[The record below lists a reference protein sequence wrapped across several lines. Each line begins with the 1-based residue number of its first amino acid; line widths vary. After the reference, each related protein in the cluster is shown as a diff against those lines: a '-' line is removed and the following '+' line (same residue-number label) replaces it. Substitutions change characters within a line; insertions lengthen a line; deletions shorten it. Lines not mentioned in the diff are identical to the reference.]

1 MFVRKKPN
9 KSGSVSVQIVEK
21 QGRTNRVIESI
32 GCSNDP
38 DDIAR
43 LYEQAYKRMYD
54 LQHQPSLPLDD
65 TSEII
70 DRFLDS
76 LASNQIRVVG
86 PELIFGSLFDQMG
99 LNQINDAL
107 FRDVVITRI
116 AYGGSKR
123 KVAEYLRLYRN
134 RIVDTDRIYRL
145 MDRIE
150 QHYKESIETIL
161 FAHTQKILGSIQVV
175 FYDMTTLYFEAE
187 EEDDFRKIGFSKDG
201 KFQNPQIMLGLLV
214 GEKGYPI
221 GYELFEGNTWEG
233 HTLIPV
239 LQAFQKRFDLDK
251 PIVVADSGLLSKENI
266 NELKAKGYGYIIG
279 ARIKNMNDMC
289 KQKILA
295 AKLNEDGAS
304 AEIQQ
309 KEGTRLILSYSDKR
323 AKKDAHNRAK
333 GLKRLEKRVQSGKLT
348 KEYINNRGYNK
359 YLILKNQIDV
369 AIDYE
374 KYERDSQWDGLKGY
388 ITNTDLSSKAVI
400 ENYANLWQI
409 EKAFRMSKSD
419 LKIRPVYHRK
429 RARITSHIC
438 IAFTA
443 YGIYKELERR
453 LYAIKAPFGVEYARE
468 LSKTMYGLSYT
479 YPGST
484 QEQFKLLGL
493 SSEQKLLYDLAQNA
507 QL

>member
-9 KSGSVSVQIVEK
+9 KSGSISVQIIEK
-21 QGRTNRVIESI
+21 QGRNNRVVESI
-32 GCSNDP
+32 GCS
-38 DDIAR
+38 DDAEEIER
-43 LYEQAYKRMYD
+43 LYEQAYAQMYA
-54 LQHQPSLPLDD
+54 LQHQPGLPLNDAAQA
-65 TSEII
+65 I

-76 LASNQIRVVG
+76 LDSNQIRVVG
-86 PELIFGSLFDQMG
+86 PEMIFGNLFDQIG
-99 LNQINDAL
+99 LSQINDRL

-123 KVAEYLRLYRN
+123 RVAEYLRLYRN
-134 RIVDTDRIYRL
+134 RIIDTDRIYRL

-150 QHYKESIETIL
+150 HRYKEAIETLL
-161 FAHTQKILGSIQVV
+161 FAHTQKILGQIHVV

-187 EEDDFRKIGFSKDG
+187 DEDDFRKIGFSKDG

-239 LQAFQKRFDLDK
+239 LEAFQKRFNLNQ
-251 PIVVADSGLLSKENI
+251 PIVVADSGLLSKKNI
-266 NELKAKGYGYIIG
+266 RQLEAKGYGYILG
-279 ARIKNMNDMC
+279 ARIKNMNETC
-289 KQKILA
+289 AKKILSA
-295 AKLNEDGAS
+295 GLKEDGAMG
-304 AEIQQ
+304 EIQR
-309 KEGTRLILSYSDKR
+309 EDSTRLILSYSHKR
-323 AKKDAHNRAK
+323 AKKDAHNRQK
-333 GLKRLEKRVQSGKLT
+333 GLKRLEKRVHSGKLT
-348 KEYINNRGYNK
+348 KEHINNRGYNK
-359 YLILKNQIDV
+359 YLILKNTVDV

-374 KYERDSQWDGLKGY
+374 KYEQDSQWDGLKGY
-388 ITNTDLSSKAVI
+388 ITNTDLPPKTVI

-419 LKIRPVYHRK
+419 LKIRPIYHRK
-429 RARITSHIC
+429 RVRITSHIC

-453 LYAIKAPFGVEYARE
+453 LYASGAPFGVEYARE

-479 YPGST
+479 YPGSH
-484 QEQFKLLGL
+484 QEQFKLLGM
-493 SSEQKLLYDLAQNA
+493 SPEQKLLYDLAHNT

>member
-1 MFVRKKPN
+1 MYVRKKPN
-9 KSGSVSVQIVEK
+9 KSGSVSIQIIEK
-21 QGRTNRVIESI
+21 KGRNNRVVESI
-32 GCSNDP
+32 GCSSDP
-38 DDIAR
+38 AEIDR

-54 LQHQPSLPLDD
+54 LQHQPMLPLDD
-65 TSEII
+65 VSQTI
-70 DRFLDS
+70 DQFLDS
-76 LASNQIRVVG
+76 LESNQISVVG
-86 PELIFGSLFDQMG
+86 PEVIFGGLFDQIG
-99 LNQINDAL
+99 LNEIDDPL

-134 RIVDTDRIYRL
+134 QIIDTDRIYRL

-150 QHYKESIETIL
+150 QRYKETIEAIA
-161 FAHTQKILGSIQVV
+161 FAHTQKILGTIHVV

-187 EEDDFRKIGFSKDG
+187 DEDDFRKIGFSKDG

-239 LQAFQKRFDLDK
+239 LEAFQKRFDLNK

-266 NELKAKGYGYIIG
+266 KALEAKGYGYILG
-279 ARIKNMNDMC
+279 ARMKNLKEDC
-289 KQKILA
+289 AQKVLS
-295 AKLNEDGAS
+295 AKLKEDGAMG
-304 AEIQQ
+304 EITQ
-309 KEGTRLILSYSDKR
+309 EDGTRLIFAYSDKR
-323 AKKDAHNRAK
+323 AKKDAHNRTK
-333 GLKRLEKRVQSGKLT
+333 GLKRLQKRVSSGTLT
-348 KEYINNRGYNK
+348 KEHINNRGYNK
-359 YLILKNQIDV
+359 YLTLKNKV
-369 AIDYE
+369 EVEIDYE
-374 KYERDSQWDGLKGY
+374 KYIQDGRWDGLKGY
-388 ITNTDLSSKAVI
+388 ITNTDLSPQDVI

-419 LKIRPVYHRK
+419 LKIRPIYHRK

-453 LYAIKAPFGVEYARE
+453 LYAVDAPFGVEYARE
-468 LSKTMYGLSYT
+468 LSKTIYGLTYT
-479 YPGST
+479 YPGSN
-484 QEQFKLLGL
+484 QKQFKLLGM
-493 SSEQKLLYDLAQNA
+493 SSEQKLLYDLVQNT
-507 QL
+507 QF